1 MTTIASFHCS
11 SFHQPHFT
19 YHMPNKNI
27 AIIGGGAAGCF
38 AAIHI
43 KTLCPTADVTV
54 YEGGSRLLAKVAI
67 TGGGRCNLTNSF
79 NEVKSMETAY
89 PRGARLMKR
98 LMRQFDHHATCQW
111 FEQAGVPL
119 VTQDDQCVFP
129 ASQDA
134 MQIVH
139 TLQQRMA
146 KLQVKVK
153 TGHRLSDIED
163 MGENYLLHFDNAHT
177 TVATLVL
184 ITTGGSSSKS
194 LQMLAHLHLDIV
206 TPVASLFSFCLPQH
220 PIRNLMGTVVNEVGA
235 SITGTKMRASG
246 PLLITHWGL
255 SGPAIL
261 KLSAYGA
268 QYLHEHN
275 YQADIAINWCGGR
288 NAEEVAAELH
298 KMAVDNP
305 QKQLQNIY
313 PTYFTNALWV
323 HLLDECKLRRDMRW
337 AEMGRKGLNRLTET
351 LTNHHFHIN
360 GKNRFKDE
368 FVTCGG
374 VALSN
379 VKANTLECV
388 KHPRLFF
395 AGEVLDVDAITGG
408 FNLQAA
414 WTMGYVAAKSMGEEY
429 EKLTS

>member
-1 MTTIASFHCS
+1 
-11 SFHQPHFT
+11 
-19 YHMPNKNI
+19 MPNYNI

-43 KTLCPTADVTV
+43 KQRCPAAEVTV

-79 NEVKSMETAY
+79 NEVKSMETVY

-98 LMRQFDHHATCQW
+98 LMRQFDHRATWRW
-111 FEQAGVPL
+111 FEEAGVRL
-119 VTQDDQCVFP
+119 VTQADQCVFP

-134 MQIVH
+134 MEIVN
-139 TLQQRMA
+139 TLQQSMTR
-146 KLQVKVK
+146 LHVRVK
-153 TGHRLSDIED
+153 TGHRLTDIRQTD
-163 MGENYLLHFDNAHT
+163 GGYRLQFDA
-177 TVATLVL
+177 APSAEAAFVL
-184 ITTGGSSSKS
+184 ITTGGCNSKA
-194 LQMLAHLHLDIV
+194 LQVFSHLQLDTV
-206 TPVASLFSFCLPQH
+206 QPVASLFSFSLPQH
-220 PIRNLMGTVVNEVGA
+220 PIRSLMGTVVNEVCT

-268 QYLHEHN
+268 QYLHEHD
-275 YQADIAINWCGGR
+275 YQADIAVNWMGGR
-288 NAEEVAAELH
+288 NAESVAAELQE
-298 KMAVDNP
+298 MAIRHP
-305 QKQLQNIY
+305 QKQLQSIY
-313 PTYFTNALWV
+313 PTCFTNALWL
-323 HLLDECKLRRDMRW
+323 HLLDHSKLRKDMRW
-337 AEMGRKGLNRLTET
+337 AEMGRKGLNRLSET

-374 VALSN
+374 IALSN
-379 VKANTLECV
+379 VNANTLECV
-388 KHPRLFF
+388 SHPHLYF

-414 WTMGYVAAKSMGEEY
+414 WTMGYAAARNIGEEWM
-429 EKLTS
+429 KLTS